1 MLQLQTQLSATFA
14 EQFVTNFYRLITT
27 YEMSFIPLYY
37 SLNIFSF
44 YISDQLLTNQMI
56 FSPAGLSDTQQ
67 TNLYDDPLYGWG
79 K

>member
-1 MLQLQTQLSATFA
+1 MLQLQSQLSASFA
-14 EQFVTNFYRLITT
+14 QQFVTNFYRLITT

-37 SLNIFSF
+37 GFNIFSF
-44 YISDQLLTNQMI
+44 YVSNQQLTNQMI
-56 FSPAGLSDTQQ
+56 FAPVGLSDTQQ